1 MKIFVII
8 PAYNEAERIG
18 LVLEDLKPFPYSV
31 VVVDDGSSDNTAEIV
46 SRYPAVLL
54 RHQINRD
61 QGAALETG
69 DQYALRQG
77 ADIIV
82 HFDADGQFLAKEI
95 EEVLAPIIH
104 ENYDVVFGSRF
115 LGKKSQLPWFKKNI
129 FFPLARIVNRVLLN
143 VKFSD
148 PQNGFRALSRSAA
161 QLIKIEQ
168 DHKAHCSEIA
178 AKAVAYNLKIKE
190 VPITVIYHHFGQGLG
205 GGLRIVRDLIMSKI
219 IK

>member
-1 MKIFVII
+1 MRGGLVFFESAINHA
-8 PAYNEAERIG
+8 PAYAPTYHALG
-18 LVLEDLKPFPYSV
+18 LVL
-31 VVVDDGSSDNTAEIV
+31 
-46 SRYPAVLL
+46 
-54 RHQINRD
+54 RD

>member
-168 DHKAHCSEIA
+168 E
-178 AKAVAYNLKIKE
+178 NR
-190 VPITVIYHHFGQGLG
+190 FGD
-205 GGLRIVRDLIMSKI
+205 R
-219 IK
+219 